1 MLVKQQHATIPGWR
15 KTMSDDATKTDP
27 ISNLYT
33 PQTTPEEAAHE
44 PNKAQIIGIVIGAVL
59 FVGLIITGAV
69 LLLTGDASTAAKWRD
84 VFIIF
89 MALEMLVIGVA
100 IVILMVQLAVLINLL
115 QNEIRPILESTNETV
130 NTVKG
135 TAEFLSKNISEPVI
149 KINGA
154 LASVKQLINLV
165 KHPGE

>member
-1 MLVKQQHATIPGWR
+1 
-15 KTMSDDATKTDP
+15 MSEEATKTDP
-27 ISNLYT
+27 HIYVAH
-33 PQTTPEEAAHE
+33 PQAAAAEATQQ
-44 PNKAQIIGIVIGAVL
+44 PSKAQIIGIAIAAVL

-69 LLLTGDASTAAKWRD
+69 LLLTGDADTAAKWRD

-115 QNEIRPILESTNETV
+115 QNEIRPILESTNQTV

-135 TAEFLSKNISEPVI
+135 TAEFLSKNVSDPVI
-149 KINGA
+149 KLNGA
-154 LASVKQLINLV
+154 LAGLRQLINLV
-165 KHPGE
+165 THPGE

>member
-1 MLVKQQHATIPGWR
+1 
-15 KTMSDDATKTDP
+15 MSEEVNKTDP
-27 ISNLYT
+27 KIYVSNL
-33 PQTTPEEAAHE
+33 QTAPAEGTQQPS
-44 PNKAQIIGIVIGAVL
+44 KAQIIGIAIAGVL
-59 FVGLIITGAV
+59 FIGLIITGAV
-69 LLLTGDASTAAKWRD
+69 LLLTGDPGTAAKWRD

-135 TAEFLSKNISEPVI
+135 TAEFLSKNVSEPVI
-149 KINGA
+149 KLNGA
-154 LASVKQLINLV
+154 LAGFRELINLV

>member
-1 MLVKQQHATIPGWR
+1 
-15 KTMSDDATKTDP
+15 MSEEVTKTDP
-27 ISNLYT
+27 TIKVETS
-33 PQTTPEEAAHE
+33 QAAPAE
-44 PNKAQIIGIVIGAVL
+44 GTQQPNKAQIIGIAVAAVL
-59 FVGLIITGAV
+59 FIGLIITGAV
-69 LLLTGDASTAAKWRD
+69 LLLTGDANTAAKWRD

-115 QNEIRPILESTNETV
+115 QNEIRPILESTNQTV

-135 TAEFLSKNISEPVI
+135 TAEFLSKNVSDPVI
-149 KINGA
+149 KLNGA
-154 LASVKQLINLV
+154 LAGLKQLINLV

>member
-1 MLVKQQHATIPGWR
+1 
-15 KTMSDDATKTDP
+15 MSEEVNRTDP
-27 ISNLYT
+27 NIYVVN
-33 PQTTPEEAAHE
+33 PQTASAKETQQPS
-44 PNKAQIIGIVIGAVL
+44 KAQIIGISIAAVL
-59 FVGLIITGAV
+59 FIGLIITGAV
-69 LLLTGDASTAAKWRD
+69 LLLTGDPGTAAKWRD

-135 TAEFLSKNISEPVI
+135 TAEFLSKNVSEPVI
-149 KINGA
+149 KLNGA
-154 LASVKQLINLV
+154 LAGFKHLINLV

>member
-1 MLVKQQHATIPGWR
+1 
-15 KTMSDDATKTDP
+15 MSEEVTKTDP
-27 ISNLYT
+27 NITLSS
-33 PQTTPEEAAHE
+33 PQAVPVSEAQKRGH
-44 PNKAQIIGIVIGAVL
+44 AQTIGIIIAAVL
-59 FVGLIITGAV
+59 FIGLIITGAV
-69 LLLTGDASTAAKWRD
+69 LLLTGDPGTAAKWRD

-115 QNEIRPILESTNETV
+115 QNEIRPILESTNQTV

-135 TAEFLSKNISEPVI
+135 TAEFLSKNVSDPVI
-149 KINGA
+149 KLNGA
-154 LASVKQLINLV
+154 LAGLKQLINLV